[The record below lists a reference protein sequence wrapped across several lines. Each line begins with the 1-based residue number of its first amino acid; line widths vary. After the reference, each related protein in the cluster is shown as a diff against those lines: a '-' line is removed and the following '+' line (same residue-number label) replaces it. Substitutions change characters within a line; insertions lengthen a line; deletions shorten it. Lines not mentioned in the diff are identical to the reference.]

1 MSSPIM
7 EELLENQTIQ
17 NLVADNK
24 ALREQLAKWQPDI
37 NISYDINTGSMIATI
52 TQNNMVASYSLSKEQ
67 VEDFDVTTK
76 VDSFVR
82 SLIGD
87 IYYKLIENQI
97 KDRIIALDAN
107 RITLKTTGKW

>member
-7 EELLENQTIQ
+7 EELLENQTIH

-24 ALREQLAKWQPDI
+24 ALKEQLAKWQPDI
-37 NISYDINTGSMIATI
+37 NVSYDINTGSMIATI

-67 VEDFDVTTK
+67 VEEFDVATK

-87 IYYKLIENQI
+87 IYYKMVKDQI
-97 KDRIIALDAN
+97 TDRIVALDAN
-107 RITLKTTGKW
+107 RIALKTTGKW